1 MSSDTFQWPCLSIE
15 QVFSLRG
22 TVIFEILPS
31 RIVEYADINL
41 KILQTATS
49 FWEGDLFFFT
59 QEWNSKN
66 NILMQYF

>member
-41 KILQTATS
+41 KILQTAT
-49 FWEGDLFFFT
+49 FWEGDSFFFT